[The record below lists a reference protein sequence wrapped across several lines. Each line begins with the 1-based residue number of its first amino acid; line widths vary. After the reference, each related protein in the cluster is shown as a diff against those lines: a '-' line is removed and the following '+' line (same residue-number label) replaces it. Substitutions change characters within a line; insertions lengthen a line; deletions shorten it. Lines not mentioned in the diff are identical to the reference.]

1 MSDEALNAHLDWLDK
16 CAEEQINECVKHEFM
31 CATNEYLKCKHCPK
45 TMHPDEAEA
54 ILNEHAALKRELRK
68 KTQHV
73 CSHCGYVTVSQDV
86 EEAFASL
93 KDEIRR
99 HEEVFQFSANKIA
112 ALKRENDATNA
123 ALEIN
128 DSLISGVEDALE
140 KAEIEN
146 AALKGENEHLSDL
159 AYGPR
164 HDSDCPALW
173 GAGFCRCG
181 LRDRIEEWKEKRAG
195 IDALLTQEQ
204 E

>member
-31 CATNEYLKCKHCPK
+31 CATNEYLKCKYCPK

-54 ILNEHAALKRELRK
+54 ILNEHAALKR
-68 KTQHV
+68 
-73 CSHCGYVTVSQDV
+73 
-86 EEAFASL
+86 
-93 KDEIRR
+93 
-99 HEEVFQFSANKIA
+99 
-112 ALKRENDATNA
+112 
-123 ALEIN
+123 
-128 DSLISGVEDALE
+128 
-140 KAEIEN
+140 
-146 AALKGENEHLSDL
+146 ENEHLSDL

-181 LRDRIEEWKEKRAG
+181 LRDRIEEWKQKRAEL
-195 IDALLTQEQ
+195 DVLLES